1 MQVYKINESVTLQ
14 TLHSALKK
22 KLRFALVPFL
32 SLQNKSTFKV
42 AHVSRIKK
50 KSHLNYDN
58 FRKVE

>member
-1 MQVYKINESVTLQ
+1 MQVYKINESFTLH

-22 KLRFALVPFL
+22 KRLGFALVPFL

-50 KSHLNYDN
+50 KVTPQL
-58 FRKVE
+58 

>member
-1 MQVYKINESVTLQ
+1 MNPLPYRHYIQ
-14 TLHSALKK
+14 HLKK

-50 KSHLNYDN
+50 SHTSIMTTLE
-58 FRKVE
+58 K